1 MRIIPVTGLT
11 YNGSRVLAVGFD
23 DQDDTVA
30 SDVFYLEQPAGKVR
44 RAALSTRDRLEEV
57 SRPT

>member
-1 MRIIPVTGLT
+1 MTGLT